1 MPPSGHPPASRR
13 PHGLPVLRSL
23 ILLLPPLTAFALMRD
38 EPSHLGSLPA
48 SGDLVMR
55 RMTSSMPRLDV
66 GVRQAVHVT
75 FAEFEKP
82 AVGMPAQLRVVLTS
96 GAAEAEVEVRA
107 IAPVG
112 ATVTGGLTLW
122 SGRLAYQ
129 EVVEIPVAVVLPGD
143 QGAFVRAEVTTR
155 LPDGQTFQNATSVF
169 VDPGTPDSPAPESRT
184 LVGPNGEPIPVVITK
199 NPNL

>member
-1 MPPSGHPPASRR
+1 MPPSGHPA
-13 PHGLPVLRSL
+13 LRSL
-23 ILLLPPLTAFALMRD
+23 VLLLPILTALALMRD
-38 EPSHLGSLPA
+38 APFDPDALAANE
-48 SGDLVMR
+48 DVVMR
-55 RMTSSMPRLDV
+55 RTASAMPRLDV
-66 GVRQAVHVT
+66 GIRQAVHVT
-75 FAEFEKP
+75 FAEYEKP

-107 IAPVG
+107 IVPPG
-112 ATVTGGLTLW
+112 AAVAGGLTQW

-129 EVVEIPVAVVLPGD
+129 EVVEIPVAVVLPSD

-184 LVGPNGEPIPVVITK
+184 LVGPNGEPIPVVIYK
-199 NPNL
+199 NPDL